1 MTGTSLHTAYVPCFQ
16 FEASVEFYAALL
28 GRRGASAGWREH
40 TFELGSTR
48 LSCVR
53 MGGHE
58 YVPDP
63 VSMVLAVDRLPSA
76 SAIKAAGGK
85 PLEQFPFSVS
95 PVLEARLATDPSGNA
110 ICFVLAA

>member
-1 MTGTSLHTAYVPCFQ
+1 MTGTGLHTAYVPCFH

-28 GRRGASAGWREH
+28 GRRGLSAGWREH
-40 TFELGSTR
+40 AFELGSTR

-53 MGGHE
+53 TGGHE
-58 YVPDP
+58 YVPEP
-63 VSMVLAVDRLPSA
+63 IALMLAVDRLPSA
-76 SAIKAAGGK
+76 GAIKAAGGK

-95 PVLEARLATDPSGNA
+95 PALETRLATDPSGNA